1 MYDAVYVYALGL
13 QSLDSSH
20 RVQLSNMSCRSESA
34 WQEGLSLINYMN
46 SVGGPINYG
55 VRRGCGKI
63 EMRMRNKM
71 MAPG

>member
-46 SVGGPINYG
+46 SVGGPINC
-55 VRRGCGKI
+55 VVC
-63 EMRMRNKM
+63 
-71 MAPG
+71 